1 MPSPPPSR
9 QPSRAPALVIALS
22 SLLLSAGL
30 AVSLYV
36 YTASLQQ
43 ELVGDAEAAGD
54 MDQATVIAWWAGD
67 AALKWALLSAAGS
80 LCGVVGI
87 LMHNSALHRVFAV
100 STFADLLLTL
110 LLTLTLA
117 LLTFTPTLSQ
127 PFGSFLC
134 SSVGSGLSSPSAQ
147 SLLGTAHDSES
158 LSWSSGI
165 EILLWGVETCEE
177 SWHAGLVRVIAG
189 CVVAA
194 SLRIYG
200 VWVSWE
206 MNAELKDQEL
216 RDQGEG
222 SWMVDPEYV
231 DEGARGTEGKS
242 PTRMEETLVRRSRAS
257 STSTAVAG
265 PSSRR
270 SHTLPATGLPPP
282 YAYAESQRVRSHT
295 ISYPP
300 HPSSSSSLHN
310 SAPTS
315 ASSGSRQRPRLVLLP
330 VYVNNHGNPVYSPSS
345 PSFPYALGH
354 PAPAPPAYAARTPS
368 PRTRSS
374 TSPGMP
380 FSSRPHVFNRN
391 PSSKCRNRSSS
402 SSSSSS
408 SASRSSSSSPVA
420 SSAVSAGSKTPL
432 PSPPIYTSEPMEL
445 TPPTTPTA
453 TTSSTS
459 KAANS
464 ASRRPRSRSETAGAV
479 VPGGTP
485 EQGQHPWQP
494 LALPR
499 E

>member
-67 AALKWALLSAAGS
+67 AALKWALLSATGS

-134 SSVGSGLSSPSAQ
+134 SSVGSSLSSPSAQ
-147 SLLGTAHDSES
+147 SFLGTAHDSES

-165 EILLWGVETCEE
+165 EILLWGVETCED
-177 SWHAGLVRVIAG
+177 SWRTGLVRVIAG

-194 SLRIYG
+194 SLRVYG

-216 RDQGEG
+216 RDHGEG
-222 SWMVDPEYV
+222 SWMVDQEFA
-231 DEGARGTEGKS
+231 DEDTCGTEGKS

-282 YAYAESQRVRSHT
+282 YAYAEFERVRSHT

-300 HPSSSSSLHN
+300 HRSSSSSSHN
-310 SAPTS
+310 SASTSTS
-315 ASSGSRQRPRLVLLP
+315 ASAGSRQRPRLVLLP
-330 VYVNNHGNPVYSPSS
+330 VYVDNHGNPVYSPSS
-345 PSFPYALGH
+345 PSFPYSLAH
-354 PAPAPPAYAARTPS
+354 SASAPPAYAARTPS
-368 PRTRSS
+368 PRARSS
-374 TSPGMP
+374 TSPGVSL
-380 FSSRPHVFNRN
+380 SSRPHSSNRN
-391 PSSKCRNRSSS
+391 PSKRRNRSSS
-402 SSSSSS
+402 SSSVST
-408 SASRSSSSSPVA
+408 SSSSPAA
-420 SSAVSAGSKTPL
+420 SSARSAGSKPSL
-432 PSPPIYTSEPMEL
+432 ASPPLYTSEPLEL

-453 TTSSTS
+453 MTSSTS
-459 KAANS
+459 TATNS
-464 ASRRPRSRSETAGAV
+464 ASRRPRSRSELDGAA

-485 EQGQHPWQP
+485 EQAQHPWQP